1 MKRYIKPEVTVI
13 EIETSANL
21 MQASLDVDKDGTH
34 DGPEDRAKGGRY
46 TFDIWDLDEEDD

>member
-21 MQASLDVDKDGTH
+21 MQASLDVDMSDTH
-34 DGPEDRAKGGRY
+34 EGPVDRAKGGRY
-46 TFDIWDLDEEDD
+46 TFDIWDLDEEED

>member
-1 MKRYIKPEVTVI
+1 MKRYFKPEVTVI

-21 MQASLDVDKDGTH
+21 MQASLDIDNGGTH

-46 TFDIWDLDEEDD
+46 TFDIWNLDEEED

>member
-21 MQASLDVDKDGTH
+21 MQASLDIDNGGTH
-34 DGPEDRAKGGRY
+34 DRPEDRAKGGRY
-46 TFDIWDLDEEDD
+46 TFDIWNLDEEED

>member
-21 MQASLDVDKDGTH
+21 MQASLDVDMGGTH
-34 DGPEDRAKGGRY
+34 DGPEDRAKGGLY
-46 TFDIWDLDEEDD
+46 KFDIWDLDEEED